1 MPFATIQSASA
12 PRLRKATLH
21 KSAPVPTHLR
31 KEKAAARAEK
41 QAAIDEAIGEWY
53 SYTLAKAD
61 ELAERFHKKPQYF
74 MDFFFQ
80 GGAHMVT
87 HQEKINPYNAFMS
100 LKAQEINAGVRHF
113 V

>member
-1 MPFATIQSASA
+1 
-12 PRLRKATLH
+12 
-21 KSAPVPTHLR
+21 
-31 KEKAAARAEK
+31 
-41 QAAIDEAIGEWY
+41 
-53 SYTLAKAD
+53 
-61 ELAERFHKKPQYF
+61 

-87 HQEKINPYNAFMS
+87 HREKINPYNAFMS